1 MTYRR
6 PLIVTGEIYH
16 VYNKSIANERIFMDT
31 TYLNKILNIVD
42 FYRYDQK
49 IRLSF
54 FNKMKP
60 SIQERY
66 LRQVKNSKSLIE
78 IHANSFMP
86 NHYHFLLKQL
96 VDFGI
101 KKFISNIQNS
111 FAKYYNLISNREGS
125 LFLNSFKFKRITNE
139 EELLHTCRYIHLNHV
154 TSYLIDF
161 EDLANYPYSSYSWY
175 INPDLNKFIN
185 TDLITSYFKSIDS
198 FKKFHQNQVDYQR
211 KLKKIK
217 DLLID

>member
-16 VYNKSIANERIFMDT
+16 VYNKSIASESIFKETSD
-31 TYLNKILNIVD
+31 LNKILNIVD

-49 IRLSF
+49 IRLSIY
-54 FNKMKP
+54 NKMNFL
-60 SIQERY
+60 IQNAY
-66 LRQVKNSKSLIE
+66 IKKVKDSAPLID
-78 IHANSFMP
+78 IYAHSFMP

-96 VDFGI
+96 ADFGV
-101 KKFISNIQNS
+101 KRFISNIQNS
-111 FAKYYNLISNREGS
+111 FAKCFNLINNREGS
-125 LFLNSFKFKRITNE
+125 LFLNSFKCKRITNE
-139 EELLHTCRYIHLNHV
+139 EELLHACRYIHLNHV

-175 INPDLNKFIN
+175 INKDLNKFVN

-198 FKKFHQNQVDYQR
+198 LIKFHQNQVDYQR